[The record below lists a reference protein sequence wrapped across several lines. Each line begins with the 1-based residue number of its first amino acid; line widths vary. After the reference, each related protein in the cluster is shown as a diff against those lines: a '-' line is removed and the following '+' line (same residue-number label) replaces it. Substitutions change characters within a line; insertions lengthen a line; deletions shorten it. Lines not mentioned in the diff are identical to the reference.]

1 MIEYLGK
8 KGGDIMNVMN
18 ISERKFNNLE
28 RFVLP
33 NGVFN
38 SESELFYI
46 DEKNKWEKRRFLL
59 KKLNNDFG
67 IVLSNKLFT
76 VNELIT
82 NKDIIG
88 ISELVIPDKLVSVHG
103 KIVGFTIP
111 LVNGNNF
118 SEVLTNDSISV
129 SDKIKYFKEIGYI
142 LENMKYVRQYTLL
155 NDFYLN
161 DIHENNFVLNNDTGK
176 INVVDMDGCKIN
188 NNMTMVSL
196 RLSPFSNIYNV
207 NKYEKENSMCGGCY
221 KPSYNTEMYSYII
234 MFLRFISNYRINE
247 MDVSSYYAYMEYL
260 HKLGISYELID
271 ILASIYSEK
280 DNVNP
285 YLLLDEFTSYYDK
298 CDYKKYVLKV

>member
-1 MIEYLGK
+1 
-8 KGGDIMNVMN
+8 MNVMN

-38 SESELFYI
+38 NESELFYI

-67 IVLSNKLFT
+67 IILSNKLFT

-118 SEVLTNDSISV
+118 GEVLSNDSISV

-176 INVVDMDGCKIN
+176 INVVDMDSCKIN

-196 RLSPFSNIYNV
+196 RLSPFSNIYDF
-207 NKYEKENSMCGGCY
+207 NKYEKEESMCGGCY

-260 HKLGISYELID
+260 KSLGISYELID

-285 YLLLDEFTSYYDK
+285 YLLLDEFISYYEK